1 MAGEELENLSKA
13 VVEGDEEKI
22 LDLTKAALTNGTPA
36 DNILKK
42 GLIPGIRKVG
52 ELFNKGE
59 YFLPE
64 LIVSGKAV
72 QVAVDY
78 LSPKFSEGKAS
89 FSGKFLI
96 GTVKGDVHDIGKNIV
111 KMMLKSNGCEVT
123 DLGVDVSPE
132 QFYTAIKEGD
142 FDICGMSALL
152 TMTMPQAAETIQAL
166 RKAGLRDKVKIMVG
180 GAPVTQEYAKQIGAD
195 AYGRDAW
202 DALTKAEGLLKQK
215 QN

>member
-13 VVEGDEEKI
+13 VVEGNEEKI
-22 LDLTKAALTNGTPA
+22 LDLTKAALSNGISA
-36 DNILKK
+36 DDILKK

-72 QVAVDY
+72 QAAVDY
-78 LSPKFSEGKAS
+78 LSPKFSKGKAS
-89 FSGKFLI
+89 GSGKFLI

-111 KMMLKSNGCEVT
+111 KMMLKSNGWEVT
-123 DLGVDVSPE
+123 DLGVDISPE
-132 QFYTAIKEGD
+132 QFCTAIREGD

-152 TMTMPQAAETIQAL
+152 TMTMPQAAEAIKAL
-166 RKAGLRDKVKIMVG
+166 KNAGLRDKVKIMIG

>member
-22 LDLTKAALTNGTPA
+22 LDLTNAALSNGISA
-36 DNILKK
+36 DDILKK

-72 QVAVDY
+72 QTAVDY
-78 LSPKFSEGKAS
+78 LSPKFSKGKAS
-89 FSGKFLI
+89 GSGKFLI

-111 KMMLKSNGCEVT
+111 KMMFKSNGWEVT
-123 DLGVDVSPE
+123 DLGVDISPE
-132 QFYTAIKEGD
+132 QFCTAIREGD

-152 TMTMPQAAETIQAL
+152 TMTMAQAAEAIKAL
-166 RKAGLRDKVKIMVG
+166 KNAGLRDKVKIMIG